1 MGTVRRNGSTRIEP
15 AGCDCGAAHFTG
27 RELEVLLEI
36 ASGKTSQAAAMALGI
51 KPDTVNEHIGNM
63 NAKAGVR
70 KRAELIAMTIVQAII
85 VMEDGVVRWG
95 GRACVRP
102 RPGGRGTG
110 GRADPFGGIM
120 GQVRPAAPGV
130 TCRIP

>member
-1 MGTVRRNGSTRIEP
+1 MRRNGGTRIES
-15 AGCDCGAAHFTG
+15 ARCDCGAAHFTG

-36 ASGKTSQAAAMALGI
+36 ASGKTSQAAARALGI

-95 GRACVRP
+95 GRACVP
-102 RPGGRGTG
+102 PAAQRPGSWGVGTIRSG
-110 GRADPFGGIM
+110 G
-120 GQVRPAAPGV
+120 
-130 TCRIP
+130 